1 LNAFAGA
8 ELLAVL
14 HRRQVFAP
22 VAQPGYRS
30 HLYVPF
36 EELVGGRH
44 ESRLDD
50 AFRATQRVAVVGPI
64 GSGKSSLI
72 EYVTT
77 VGADALAPIWI
88 SVNHEAD
95 EILRDPPEF
104 ARHLIVEV
112 VRWARDSRAMGE
124 EQRRTILAETTP
136 TLPTTTRTHRQ
147 DFSLK
152 LALGWLEPAIGDEVE
167 ETVADPAVERARGE
181 FIASLDRLV
190 DLIREDLG
198 RIPILLIDD
207 SDRWLRLGGQVR
219 DALLEGFFADT
230 CRMLA
235 ERNWA
240 VAMAVHPD
248 YCATRAYREAA
259 GNGYFTVQH
268 EMPELEAPD
277 ALRQLFAVRIQS
289 VAEAENE
296 FVALEEGVHP
306 VPPIAVSA
314 DDVFEEGFDVLLHD
328 YYEAR
333 ERNLRAVLT
342 VAQQA
347 LLEAVGLGEERI
359 TLASLREAALGLAF
373 DP

>member
-14 HRRQVFAP
+14 HQRQAFAP

-44 ESRLDD
+44 ESLLAD
-50 AFRATQRVAVVGPI
+50 AFQATQRVGVIGPI

-77 VGADALAPIWI
+77 AGADALAPIWI
-88 SVNHEAD
+88 SVGHEAD

-104 ARHLIVEV
+104 ARHLILEV

-124 EQRRTILAETTP
+124 EQRRAILAETTP
-136 TLPTTTRTHRQ
+136 TLPTTTRTHRH

-152 LALGWLEPAIGDEVE
+152 LALGWLEPSIGDEVE
-167 ETVADPAVERARGE
+167 ETVADPAIERARGD

-198 RIPILLIDD
+198 RVPIVLIDD
-207 SDRWLRLGGQVR
+207 SDRWLRLDGRVR
-219 DALLEGFFADT
+219 DALLEGFFVDT

-240 VAMAVHPD
+240 VAMAIHPD
-248 YCATRAYREAA
+248 YCSTRAYREAA
-259 GNGYFTVQH
+259 GNGYFTIQH
-268 EMPELEAPD
+268 GMPELKAPD
-277 ALRQLFAVRIQS
+277 ALRHLFAVRIQS
-289 VAEAENE
+289 VAEAESE
-296 FVALEEGVHP
+296 FIALEEGIQPIPP
-306 VPPIAVSA
+306 VAVSI
-314 DDVFEEGFDVLLHD
+314 DDVFEEGFEHLLHE

-347 LLEAVGLGEERI
+347 LLEAIGLNEERI

-373 DP
+373 EP